1 MIVIQNKTARSVLR
15 VLIPLLLMPCAVMLG
30 IFVFDEKAHAFIS
43 VLVAMLSVILFLCG
57 FDRKKTGT
65 RRLILISVMIA
76 LSVVGRF
83 FPLFKPVT
91 AFAVIAGM
99 YFGAEAGFLT
109 GSFSALISNFY
120 FGQGPW
126 TPFQMFAWGILGFAA
141 GLMGKP
147 LKKSRVML
155 YGYAFLSGILYSL
168 VMDIWTVLW
177 ELGGFSAE
185 VYLAKMLTA
194 LPHTLL
200 YAVSNVIF
208 LLLFARP
215 FGEKLERVKLKYGV

>member
-30 IFVFDEKAHAFIS
+30 IFVFDEKAHAFVS

-177 ELGGFSAE
+177 YSGAFNLKLYTAAIIS
-185 VYLAKMLTA
+185 A
-194 LPHTLL
+194 LPYTAL
-200 YAVSNVIF
+200 YAVSNF
-208 LLLFARP
+208 LFLWFLAEP
-215 FGEKLERVKLKYGV
+215 IGQKLERVRIKYGI

>member
-1 MIVIQNKTARSVLR
+1 MIVIKNKTVRTVFR
-15 VLIPLLLMPCAVMLG
+15 VLIPAILIPLSVVLG
-30 IFVFDEKAHAFIS
+30 MFVFDEKAYAFVS
-43 VLVAMLSVILFLCG
+43 VAVAMLSVVLFLCG

-126 TPFQMFAWGILGFAA
+126 TPFQMFAWGLLGFLA
-141 GLMGKP
+141 GVMNQP

-155 YGYAFLSGILYSL
+155 YAYAFFSGILYSL

-200 YAVSNVIF
+200 YAVSYVIF
-208 LLLFARP
+208 LLLFAKP
-215 FGEKLERVKLKYGV
+215 FGVKLERVKLKYAV

>member
-1 MIVIQNKTARSVLR
+1 MIVIKNKTVRTVFR
-15 VLIPLLLMPCAVMLG
+15 VLIPAILIPLSVVLG
-30 IFVFDEKAHAFIS
+30 VFVFDEKAYAFVS
-43 VLVAMLSVILFLCG
+43 VAVAMLSVVLFLCG

-83 FPLFKPVT
+83 VPLFKPVT

-109 GSFSALISNFY
+109 GSFSAIISNFY

-126 TPFQMFAWGILGFAA
+126 TPFQMFAWGLLGFLA
-141 GLMGKP
+141 GVMNQP

-155 YGYAFLSGILYSL
+155 YAYAFFSGILYSL

-208 LLLFARP
+208 LLLFAKP
-215 FGEKLERVKLKYGV
+215 FGEKLDRVKLKYGV

>member
-141 GLMGKP
+141 GVMEKP

-185 VYLAKMLTA
+185 FYLAKMLTA

>member
-141 GLMGKP
+141 GVMEKP

-168 VMDIWTVLW
+168 VMDIWTGLW

-215 FGEKLERVKLKYGV
+215 VGEKLERVKLKYGG

>member
-1 MIVIQNKTARSVLR
+1 MIVIKNKTVRAVFR
-15 VLIPLLLMPCAVMLG
+15 VLIPALLIPLAVALG
-30 IFVFDEKAHAFIS
+30 IFVFDEKAHAFVS
-43 VLVAMLSVILFLCG
+43 VAVAMLSVVLFLCG

-91 AFAVIAGM
+91 AFAVISGI

-109 GSFSALISNFY
+109 GSFSAIISNFY

-126 TPFQMFAWGILGFAA
+126 TPFQMFAWGLLGFLA
-141 GLMGKP
+141 GVMGNP
-147 LKKSRVML
+147 LKQNRIFL
-155 YGYAFLSGILYSL
+155 YSYAFLSGILYSL

-177 ELGGFSAE
+177 ELGGFSMEA
-185 VYLAKMLTA
+185 YLAKMLTA

-208 LLLFARP
+208 LFLFAKP

>member
-1 MIVIQNKTARSVLR
+1 MIVIQNKTVRSVLR
-15 VLIPLLLMPCAVMLG
+15 VLIPLILMPCAVVLG
-30 IFVFDEKAHAFIS
+30 IFVFDEKAHAFAS
-43 VLVAMLSVILFLCG
+43 VAVAMLSVVLFLCG

-126 TPFQMFAWGILGFAA
+126 TPFQMFAWGILGFVA
-141 GLMGKP
+141 GMMGRP

-155 YGYAFLSGILYSL
+155 YAYAFLSGVLYSL

-200 YAVSNVIF
+200 YAVSNVVF
-208 LLLFARP
+208 LYLFAKP

>member
-1 MIVIQNKTARSVLR
+1 MIVIKNKTVRTVFR
-15 VLIPLLLMPCAVMLG
+15 VLIPAIMIPLSVVLG
-30 IFVFDEKAHAFIS
+30 MFVFDEKAYAFVS
-43 VLVAMLSVILFLCG
+43 VAVAMLSVVLFLCG

-91 AFAVIAGM
+91 AYAVIAGM

-126 TPFQMFAWGILGFAA
+126 TPFQMFAWGLLGFLA
-141 GLMGKP
+141 GVMNQP

-155 YGYAFLSGILYSL
+155 YAYAFFSGILYSL

-208 LLLFARP
+208 LLLFAKP
-215 FGEKLERVKLKYGV
+215 FGEKLDRVKLKYGV

>member
-141 GLMGKP
+141 GVMEKP

-177 ELGGFSAE
+177 ELGEFSVE

>member
-30 IFVFDEKAHAFIS
+30 IFVFDEKAHAFVS

-177 ELGGFSAE
+177 ELGGFSVE

>member
-208 LLLFARP
+208 LFLFARP

>member
-30 IFVFDEKAHAFIS
+30 IFVFDEKAHAFVS

>member
-1 MIVIQNKTARSVLR
+1 MIVIKNKTVRTVFR
-15 VLIPLLLMPCAVMLG
+15 VLIPAILIPLSVVLG
-30 IFVFDEKAHAFIS
+30 MFVFDEKAYAFVS
-43 VLVAMLSVILFLCG
+43 VAVAMLSVVLFLCG

-126 TPFQMFAWGILGFAA
+126 TPFQMFAWGLLGFLA
-141 GLMGKP
+141 GVMNQP

-155 YGYAFLSGILYSL
+155 YAYAFFSGILYSL

-208 LLLFARP
+208 LLLFAKP

>member
-30 IFVFDEKAHAFIS
+30 IFVFDEKAHAFVS
-43 VLVAMLSVILFLCG
+43 VLVAMLSIILFLCG

-208 LLLFARP
+208 LFLFARP

>member
-30 IFVFDEKAHAFIS
+30 IFVFDEKAHAFVS

-109 GSFSALISNFY
+109 GSFSALIRIFISDKD
-120 FGQGPW
+120 
-126 TPFQMFAWGILGFAA
+126 LGRRFRC
-141 GLMGKP
+141 L
-147 LKKSRVML
+147 R
-155 YGYAFLSGILYSL
+155 
-168 VMDIWTVLW
+168 
-177 ELGGFSAE
+177 GGFSA
-185 VYLAKMLTA
+185 L
-194 LPHTLL
+194 
-200 YAVSNVIF
+200 
-208 LLLFARP
+208 R
-215 FGEKLERVKLKYGV
+215 RVRWKSL

>member
-1 MIVIQNKTARSVLR
+1 MIVIQNKTARSILR
-15 VLIPLLLMPCAVMLG
+15 VLIPLLLMPCVVILG
-30 IFVFDEKAHAFIS
+30 MFVFDEKAHAFIS
-43 VLVAMLSVILFLCG
+43 VLVAMLSVVLFLCG

-126 TPFQMFAWGILGFAA
+126 TPFQMFAWGILGFVA

-208 LLLFARP
+208 LYLFAKP

>member
-30 IFVFDEKAHAFIS
+30 IFVFDEKAHAFVS
-43 VLVAMLSVILFLCG
+43 VLVAMLSIILFLCG

-141 GLMGKP
+141 GVMEKP